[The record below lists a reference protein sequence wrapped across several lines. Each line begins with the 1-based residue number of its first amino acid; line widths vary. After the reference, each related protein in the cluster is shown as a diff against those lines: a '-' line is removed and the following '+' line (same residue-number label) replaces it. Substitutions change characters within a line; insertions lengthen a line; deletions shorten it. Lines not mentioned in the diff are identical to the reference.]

1 MQAMSN
7 LLKSTILPF
16 VALSTAVALVS
27 CGSTGGGP
35 GQSPYLEAFDASVL
49 PQSATYTTDTV
60 SYWDGDGVS
69 GPPSIV
75 IDLSDQRAYFYKGG
89 TLAGVSSLSTGDE
102 GHPTTTGR
110 FKIIEKDKNHR
121 SNLYGDFVDSAGNV
135 VVRDVTAGKDKPPP
149 GTTFLG
155 SEMTHFMR
163 FNGGAGMHKGYLPG
177 YAASH
182 GCVRM
187 PAHMAEIFFN
197 NVSIGTPVTV
207 QH

>member
-1 MQAMSN
+1 MIN
-7 LLKSTILPF
+7 LSRFTIPSIL
-16 VALSTAVALVS
+16 TAAVLGSVVS
-27 CGSTGGGP
+27 CATGPRKGT
-35 GQSPYLEAFDASVL
+35 QTQYLEAFAPQSL

-60 SYWDGDGVS
+60 SYWDGEGLS

-75 IDLSDQRAYFYKGG
+75 IDLSDQRAYFYKGT

-102 GHPTTTGR
+102 GHATTTGN
-110 FKIIEKDKNHR
+110 FKIIEKDADHR

-135 VVRDVTAGKDKPPP
+135 VVRDVTAGKDIPPP
-149 GTTFLG
+149 GTRFLG
-155 SEMTHFMR
+155 SDMQHFMR
-163 FNGGAGMHKGYLPG
+163 FHGGTGMHKGYLPG

-187 PAHMAEIFFN
+187 PAHMAKIFFN
-197 NVSIGTPVTV
+197 NVSLGTPVTV

>member
-1 MQAMSN
+1 MDAMTN
-7 LLKSTILPF
+7 LHRLTISIVL
-16 VALSTAVALVS
+16 ATAATACLVS
-27 CGSTGGGP
+27 CGSTGGSR
-35 GQSPYLEAFDASVL
+35 GQTAYLEAFDSHSL

-60 SYWDGDGVS
+60 SYWDGEGVS

-75 IDLSDQRAYFYKGG
+75 IDLGDQRAYFYKGS

-102 GHPTTTGR
+102 GHATTIGR
-110 FKIIEKDKNHR
+110 FKITEKDHDHR
-121 SNLYGDFVDSAGNV
+121 SNLYGDFVDAAGNV

-149 GTTFLG
+149 GTHFLG
-155 SEMTHFMR
+155 SDMQHFMR
-163 FNGGAGMHKGYLPG
+163 VNGGTGMHKGYLPG

-187 PAHMAEIFFN
+187 PAHMAEIFYN

>member
-1 MQAMSN
+1 MHAMSN
-7 LLKSTILPF
+7 LLKLTMFRLFAASG
-16 VALSTAVALVS
+16 ALALVS
-27 CGSTGGGP
+27 CGTTGGP
-35 GQSPYLEAFDASVL
+35 RGQTPYLEAFDSAAIPQGAS
-49 PQSATYTTDTV
+49 YTTDTV

-69 GPPSIV
+69 GPPAIV
-75 IDLSDQRAYFYKGG
+75 IDLGDQRAYFYKGG

-121 SNLYGDFVDSAGNV
+121 SNLYGDFVDAAGTV

-149 GTTFLG
+149 GTSFLG

-163 FNGGAGMHKGYLPG
+163 FNGGAGMHKGFLPG

>member
-1 MQAMSN
+1 MIN
-7 LLKSTILPF
+7 LFKSTILIILAT
-16 VALSTAVALVS
+16 ALVSGLVS
-27 CGSTGGGP
+27 CGTVGSRGG
-35 GQSPYLEAFDASVL
+35 QTQYLEAFGPQHL
-49 PQSATYTTDTV
+49 PRGGTYATDTV

-69 GPPSIV
+69 GSPSIV
-75 IDLSDQRAYFYKGG
+75 IDLSDQRAYFYKGD
-89 TLAGVSSLSTGDE
+89 TLVGVSSLSTGDE

-110 FKIIEKDKNHR
+110 FKIIEKDHDHR
-121 SNLYGDFVDSAGNV
+121 SNLYGDFVDGAGNV
-135 VVRDVTAGKDKPPP
+135 VVKDVTAGKDKPPP
-149 GTTFLG
+149 GTRFLG

-187 PAHMAEIFFN
+187 PAHMAEIYYN

>member
-1 MQAMSN
+1 MPFMSIK
-7 LLKSTILPF
+7 LLRFAILSLPI
-16 VALSTAVALVS
+16 ALAGLLSS
-27 CGSTGGGP
+27 CVTGGSTP
-35 GQSPYLEAFDASVL
+35 QTPYLEAFAPGSV
-49 PQSATYTTDTV
+49 PGSANFTTDTV
-60 SYWDGDGVS
+60 SYWDGDGLT
-69 GPPSIV
+69 GAPSIV

-102 GHPTTTGR
+102 GHPTTTGK
-110 FKIIEKDKNHR
+110 FKIVEKDKNHR
-121 SNLYGDFVDSAGNV
+121 SNLYGDFVDAAGNV
-135 VVRDVTAGKDKPPP
+135 VVKDVTAGKDKPPP
-149 GTTFLG
+149 GTSFLG

-197 NVSIGTPVTV
+197 NVAIGTPVTV

>member
-1 MQAMSN
+1 MNPALN
-7 LLKSTILPF
+7 LTSLCLCLAATFS
-16 VALSTAVALVS
+16 LVS
-27 CGSTGGGP
+27 CGTP
-35 GQSPYLEAFDASVL
+35 GVPAQTQYLEAFG
-49 PQSATYTTDTV
+49 PQGAPPPAGYVTDTV
-60 SYWDGDGVS
+60 SYWDGDGLS

-75 IDLSDQRAYFYKGG
+75 IDLGDQKAYFYKGG

-110 FKIIEKDKNHR
+110 FKITEKDKWHR
-121 SNLYGDFVDSAGNV
+121 SNLYGDFVDAADNV
-135 VVRDVTAGKDKPPP
+135 VVRDVDITKDKPPP
-149 GTTFLG
+149 GTRFLG
-155 SEMTHFMR
+155 SKMTNFMR
-163 FNGGAGMHKGYLPG
+163 FNAGAGMHEGYLPG

-197 NVSIGTPVTV
+197 NVSLGTPVIV